1 MRTAG
6 REPVRPVLRAVGR
19 KRRKPGVDAVAG
31 RTVHTDTILR
41 EPENGG
47 VAGRAGIQCEPE
59 AGIATDGTDGN
70 RGGLS
75 EAEAQPAGRR
85 SQDLPVPAERG
96 GSGPRQ
102 SGVER
107 RHYVYKNGTGFCLPG
122 SSDGLVQPLR
132 SELELVSDHGTR
144 LLRRRAQVRA
154 TAGTARDVPLAFRSL
169 RSTSTRQFP
178 SGR

>member
-41 EPENGG
+41 EPEDGG

-75 EAEAQPAGRR
+75 EAKAQPAGRR

-102 SGVER
+102 SGVEHG
-107 RHYVYKNGTGFCLPG
+107 HYGYKNGTGFCLPRPS

-144 LLRRRAQVRA
+144 LLRRRAQVGA
-154 TAGTARDVPLAFRSL
+154 TAGTAGDL
-169 RSTSTRQFP
+169 
-178 SGR
+178 

>member
-1 MRTAG
+1 MRPAG
-6 REPVRPVLRAVGR
+6 RDPVRPVLRGGGR
-19 KRRKPGVDAVAG
+19 KRRKPCVEAVSG

-47 VAGRAGIQCEPE
+47 VARRAGIECEPE

-70 RGGLS
+70 RGALS

-96 GSGPRQ
+96 GSGPGQ
-102 SGVER
+102 SGVEH
-107 RHYVYKNGTGFCLPG
+107 RHYVYKNGAGFCLPG

-144 LLRRRAQVRA
+144 LLRRRAQVGA
-154 TAGTARDVPLAFRSL
+154 TAGTTGDL
-169 RSTSTRQFP
+169 
-178 SGR
+178 

>member
-6 REPVRPVLRAVGR
+6 REPARPVLRAVGR

-47 VAGRAGIQCEPE
+47 VARRAGIQCETV
-59 AGIATDGTDGN
+59 AGIATECTDGN
-70 RGGLS
+70 RARLS
-75 EAEAQPAGRR
+75 KAEAQPAGRR
-85 SQDLPVPAERG
+85 SQDLPIPAERS

-102 SGVER
+102 SGVEHG
-107 RHYVYKNGTGFCLPG
+107 HYVYKNGAGFCLPG

-144 LLRRRAQVRA
+144 LLRRRAAVLA
-154 TAGTARDVPLAFRSL
+154 AAGTAGDL
-169 RSTSTRQFP
+169 
-178 SGR
+178 